1 MLLKL
6 FALAC
11 WIEFV
16 TASRESKLLAYRI
29 DVDEDDEEEEDP
41 KKNNWKKVNYRKS
54 HFLFLG
60 IIQSDILRSLRLSHC
75 VIPRMEQFKKARPFE
90 I

>member
-29 DVDEDDEEEEDP
+29 DVDDEDEDEDDPE
-41 KKNNWKKVNYRKS
+41 K
-54 HFLFLG
+54 
-60 IIQSDILRSLRLSHC
+60 
-75 VIPRMEQFKKARPFE
+75 
-90 I
+90 

>member
-41 KKNNWKKVNYRKS
+41 KK
-54 HFLFLG
+54 
-60 IIQSDILRSLRLSHC
+60 IIGKNEL
-75 VIPRMEQFKKARPFE
+75 
-90 I
+90 

>member
-29 DVDEDDEEEEDP
+29 DVDEDDEDEEDP
-41 KKNNWKKVNYRKS
+41 EKVIGKKRIIEKVI
-54 HFLFLG
+54 FFLG
-60 IIQSDILRSLRLSHC
+60 IIQLDILRSLRSRHC
-75 VIPRMEQFKKARPFE
+75 VISDGQNVEQF
-90 I
+90 

>member
-29 DVDEDDEEEEDP
+29 DVDEDDEDDEDP
-41 KKNNWKKVNYRKS
+41 KKIIGKKRIIEKVIFFFWELSNRIFYALNIPDIAS
-54 HFLFLG
+54 FLG
-60 IIQSDILRSLRLSHC
+60 WNSS
-75 VIPRMEQFKKARPFE
+75 KKLDHLKY
-90 I
+90 

>member
-1 MLLKL
+1 VLLKL

-29 DVDEDDEEEEDP
+29 DVDDEDDDDDDP
-41 KKNNWKKVNYRKS
+41 EK
-54 HFLFLG
+54 
-60 IIQSDILRSLRLSHC
+60 
-75 VIPRMEQFKKARPFE
+75 
-90 I
+90 